1 LELLSQDLKSLLNKP
16 GIIFHI
22 SQLLPGCCAN
32 FGTDFF
38 LDNPLKHRDTAFAYK
53 DRYLLLGNCSCIAYM
68 DVGKVREQ
76 ER

>member
-1 LELLSQDLKSLLNKP
+1 LLNQDLKNLPNSPVSLIQI
-16 GIIFHI
+16 GQ
-22 SQLLPGCCAN
+22 SLPGCFAN
-32 FGTDFF
+32 FGIGFF
-38 LDNPLKHRDTAFAYK
+38 LDNPIKHRNAVFAYK